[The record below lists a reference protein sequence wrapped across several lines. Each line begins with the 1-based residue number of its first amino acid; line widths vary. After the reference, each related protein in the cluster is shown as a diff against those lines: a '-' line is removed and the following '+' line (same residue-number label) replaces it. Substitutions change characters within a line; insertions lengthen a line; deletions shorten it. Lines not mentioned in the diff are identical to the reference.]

1 MKHLRLANALGYVG
15 LITVNALSIFGRLG
29 PSNADVS
36 AKFQTLITP
45 TGSTFMIWGVIFLL
59 QLMSVVMQVLP
70 IGKTKLRDETVNAIG
85 YCWILG
91 WTAQCAWQFAFVR
104 EAKVLC
110 AFFLTGALL
119 AFTTASVR
127 LLKLESSRRHQ
138 RPVTTAGASTGTDPA
153 SKEKQD
159 EGSPKT
165 GGESASRGK
174 GTMCSSCECNFS
186 TCMDMCFRRVHT
198 AGTVMNAAWLAAATT
213 IGLLIVPVA
222 YNVKV
227 SEVASA
233 LSLLPALGIGL
244 LFSFKLLSVVYP
256 LTLFWALWGISAQ
269 SPSHL
274 VVQTANAGSIV
285 MVLSA
290 VLAAVRRMYITR
302 QPSDSAETKP
312 LLT

>member
-165 GGESASRGK
+165 GQ
-174 GTMCSSCECNFS
+174 
-186 TCMDMCFRRVHT
+186 
-198 AGTVMNAAWLAAATT
+198 
-213 IGLLIVPVA
+213 
-222 YNVKV
+222 VKMEWKTYCGP
-227 SEVASA
+227 S
-233 LSLLPALGIGL
+233 
-244 LFSFKLLSVVYP
+244 
-256 LTLFWALWGISAQ
+256 GISTGSS
-269 SPSHL
+269 SPS
-274 VVQTANAGSIV
+274 
-285 MVLSA
+285 LSPA
-290 VLAAVRRMYITR
+290 VLMMVCGHLPFFFQA
-302 QPSDSAETKP
+302 SDVF
-312 LLT
+312 